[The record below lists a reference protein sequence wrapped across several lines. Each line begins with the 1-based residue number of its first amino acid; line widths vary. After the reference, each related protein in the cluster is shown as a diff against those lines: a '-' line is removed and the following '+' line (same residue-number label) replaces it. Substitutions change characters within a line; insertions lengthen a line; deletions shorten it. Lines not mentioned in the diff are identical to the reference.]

1 MGNYIWRAV
10 WIAGAA
16 PPPEA
21 ADSPAGLQ
29 TGSVK
34 YKGMTQTAY
43 PAHHRWSPE
52 PKQYKNKHIFP
63 PRQCQVNL
71 AVASNLLH
79 FFILHNLQ
87 PGSRAKHCIPLYPFC
102 FGEQPVRAFRW
113 MGGWQAIK
121 DSINGFQ
128 ALIIQ
133 QLICFRESLQAKSPG
148 RIHLPGPRHL
158 FLTPWKT
165 PISRPQIHSIFPQKP
180 LHLVV
185 LSFIFLQN
193 HNLASKLP

>member
-1 MGNYIWRAV
+1 
-10 WIAGAA
+10 
-16 PPPEA
+16 
-21 ADSPAGLQ
+21 
-29 TGSVK
+29 
-34 YKGMTQTAY
+34 MTQTAY

-133 QLICFRESLQAKSPG
+133 QLICFRESLQAKSP
-148 RIHLPGPRHL
+148 RENSSPRAKASISHAL
-158 FLTPWKT
+158 KSTHFQAANPLNFPSKT
-165 PISRPQIHSIFPQKP
+165 TTSCGFILHFSPKPQFGI
-180 LHLVV
+180 
-185 LSFIFLQN
+185 
-193 HNLASKLP
+193 